1 MKPGQ
6 DGADVLVANYHAP
19 AEAEIEKSVETLDRL
34 GVKNIVLQR
43 EVFDPELYF
52 GLLTVAPIGE
62 LNRMTQYK
70 SAEQEDQTAHLLT
83 YPVLMCHDVAGYGGV
98 LVGHDQTQHL
108 QFARH
113 LIKKY
118 NRRFQQ
124 DLRVPDEKIVV
135 GRIKD
140 LKRSENKMSKSSPQG
155 CLFLDDEP
163 DVMAKK
169 IRKATMD
176 EAGTESLRF
185 LYTEFVSQQV
195 PESNRQLKEELSAAM
210 VEKFRK

>member
-19 AEAEIEKSVETLDRL
+19 EETELEKSVETLKKF
-34 GVKNIVLQR
+34 GVKNVVLQKD
-43 EVFDPELYF
+43 VFDPELYF
-52 GLLTVAPIGE
+52 RLLAVTPMGE
-62 LNRMTQYK
+62 LSRMTQFK
-70 SAEQEDQTAHLLT
+70 SAEEPTAHLLT
-83 YPVLMCHDVAGYGGV
+83 YPVLMTHDVAGYKEV

-124 DLRVPDEKIVV
+124 DLRIPNEQIIV

-140 LKRSENKMSKSSPQG
+140 LKRPENKMSKSAPEG
-155 CLFLDDEP
+155 CLFLDDP
-163 DVMAKK
+163 IDVMARK

-176 EAGTESLRF
+176 EAGTESMRF
-185 LYTEFVSQQV
+185 LYTEFVSKEV
-195 PESNRQLKEELSAAM
+195 PTSNQKLKEGLTAAM
-210 VEKFRK
+210 IERFFIS